1 MKYVGVSE
9 MPIPTLRKAHALCPI
24 TAYQM
29 EWSLFTRDVED
40 ELVPTCRD
48 LGIGKRLV
56 LQSVLISMRCPPITL
71 GIVAYSPLGRGLL
84 TGVFKNKEDIPKGD
98 LRLVLPR
105 SNEHFDH
112 NIKLVKIVEDIAA
125 EKGCTPAQVALA
137 WVHAQGEDVFPIPG
151 TRRVSSFE
159 LNTAAFYVKL
169 TEEDIFKLNG
179 IADRIKGYRY
189 PERAMAWTY
198 GGL

>member
-29 EWSLFTRDVED
+29 EWSLFTKDVED

-137 WVHAQGEDVFPIPG
+137 
-151 TRRVSSFE
+151 
-159 LNTAAFYVKL
+159 
-169 TEEDIFKLNG
+169 
-179 IADRIKGYRY
+179 
-189 PERAMAWTY
+189 
-198 GGL
+198 